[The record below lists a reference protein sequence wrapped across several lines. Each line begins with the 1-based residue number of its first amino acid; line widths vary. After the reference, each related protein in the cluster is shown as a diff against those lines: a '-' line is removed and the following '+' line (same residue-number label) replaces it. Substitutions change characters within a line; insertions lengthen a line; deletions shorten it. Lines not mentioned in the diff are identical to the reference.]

1 MHGSALLREGRARR
15 AALVRRARR
24 RRRVRAVSV
33 IICAGCVVLLHS
45 ADPSDQAQAL
55 LNAGFAALHAPAT

>member
-1 MHGSALLREGRARR
+1 
-15 AALVRRARR
+15 
-24 RRRVRAVSV
+24 V